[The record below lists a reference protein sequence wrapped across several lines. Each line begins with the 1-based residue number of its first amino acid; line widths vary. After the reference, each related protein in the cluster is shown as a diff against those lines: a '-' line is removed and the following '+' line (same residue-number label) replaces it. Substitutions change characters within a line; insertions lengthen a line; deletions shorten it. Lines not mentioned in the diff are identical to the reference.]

1 MTIGNPVTLTSNIVN
16 RTISITATNGQTS
29 FTIPGGYNINFLS
42 VFRNGVH
49 LVDGSDYTARD
60 GVTVILESPTA
71 GGDVLDFQI
80 FEDYNVVNT
89 VDPKSAVTFQD
100 NVTVGGRTN
109 TVDIS
114 ASGNIRATGII
125 TASSINATT
134 FTGSAAL
141 LDDLPRGV
149 GIQSGTARVGYAIT
163 DIKILGTGV
172 TAVSIGNTVS
182 ISFPT
187 VGVIGE
193 QVGDRDAL
201 FGYISAAST
210 VSESITLDTNNAGDG
225 STFIF
230 TVIPNITVASGVGV
244 TVGIGK
250 TLIIDVLQL
259 GDIPNV

>member
-16 RTISITATNGQTS
+16 RTISITATAGQTI
-29 FTIPGGYNINFLS
+29 FNVPGGYNINLIS

-49 LVDGSDYTARD
+49 LVDGSDFTARD
-60 GVTVILESPTA
+60 GVTILLENPAVA
-71 GGDVLDFQI
+71 GDTIDVQI
-80 FEDYNVVNT
+80 FEDYNLGNT

-109 TVDIS
+109 TSDIT
-114 ASGNIRATGII
+114 ATGNIRATGII
-125 TASSINATT
+125 TAASVNAATY
-134 FTGSAAL
+134 TGSAAL

-149 GIQSGTARVGYAIT
+149 GIQSGNSRVGYAIT
-163 DIKILGTGV
+163 DIRVIGTGV
-172 TAVSIGNTVS
+172 TAVSIGGTVS

-193 QVGDRDAL
+193 QVGDRDNL

-210 VSESITLDTNNAGDG
+210 VSESITLDTTNAGDG

-230 TVIPNITVASGVGV
+230 TVIPNVTVASGVGV

>member
-16 RTISITATNGQTS
+16 KTISITASAGQTS
-29 FTIPGGYNINFLS
+29 FTVPGGYNINFIA

-60 GVTVILESPTA
+60 GVTIVLESPA
-71 GGDVLDFQI
+71 GGGDILDVQI
-80 FEDYNVVNT
+80 FEDYNVANV

-109 TVDIS
+109 TGDI
-114 ASGNIRATGII
+114 AATGNIKATGII
-125 TASSINATT
+125 TATSINAQT

-172 TAVSIGNTVS
+172 TATSIGSTVS

-193 QVGDRDAL
+193 QVNDRDGL

-210 VSESITLDTNNAGDG
+210 VSASITLDETNAGDG